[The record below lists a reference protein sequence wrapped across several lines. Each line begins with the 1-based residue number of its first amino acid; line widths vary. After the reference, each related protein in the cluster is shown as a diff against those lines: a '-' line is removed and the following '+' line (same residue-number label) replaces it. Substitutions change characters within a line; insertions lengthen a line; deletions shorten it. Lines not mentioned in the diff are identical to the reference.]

1 MYFTDKQ
8 RGKVLRLSQDG
19 LTPISDVG
27 MTSWFREN
35 LKSTYEVLGTFDEI
49 KGEYNVTLK
58 YPATGE
64 YENKTLSFS
73 ERGKGWVSFKSF
85 IPETGLSMNGEYIT
99 GAVGSS
105 NVSIWTHHN
114 ETVNANNF
122 YGTQYTS
129 TIDVLFNDNPSVVK
143 GFNTI
148 NYEGTQ
154 AYVSQD
160 LSDNEYYNLVQK
172 NGWRVES
179 IETDQQKGQV
189 YEFIEKEG
197 KWFNYIVG
205 QGTDASNYL
214 TNLDVS
220 DLSVQGL
227 GTPDSVTGQIQA
239 QTFTITI
246 QEDGS

>member
-1 MYFTDKQ
+1 M
-8 RGKVLRLSQDG
+8 
-19 LTPISDVG
+19 
-27 MTSWFREN
+27 
-35 LKSTYEVLGTFDEI
+35 
-49 KGEYNVTLK
+49 
-58 YPATGE
+58 
-64 YENKTLSFS
+64 
-73 ERGKGWVSFKSF
+73 
-85 IPETGLSMNGEYIT
+85 
-99 GAVGSS
+99 
-105 NVSIWTHHN
+105 
-114 ETVNANNF
+114 
-122 YGTQYTS
+122 
-129 TIDVLFNDNPSVVK
+129 FNDNPSVIK

-160 LSDNEYYNLVQK
+160 LTDNQYYNLVQK

-205 QGTDASNYL
+205 QEADASNYL

-227 GTPDSVTGQIQA
+227 GTPDSVTGQTQA

-246 QEDGS
+246 QEDGN